1 MSREI
6 KPYDRIERTC
16 AAIAEYNKE
25 HGTNYSYGEYTA
37 MVRMKK
43 IRPAT
48 VVPVTPKLKLIKN
61 KK

>member
-6 KPYDRIERTC
+6 KQCDRIEMTC

-37 MVRMKK
+37 LVRMKK
-43 IRPAT
+43 INP
-48 VVPVTPKLKLIKN
+48 PLMQKKPNLKLIK
-61 KK
+61 